1 MAKARNGGIE
11 LEYETFGPPE
21 GRPLLL
27 ISGMVAQL
35 TMYPVAFCRALADAG
50 FQVIRFD
57 NRDAGL
63 STHLDGVRPP
73 SLLGAMLRPAAA
85 PYTLRDMADD
95 AVAVMD
101 AAGWSSAHVLGTSM
115 GGFVAQLVAIGH
127 PGRVRSLISI
137 SSTPDPRLGGL
148 PGPSVFRPMSR
159 IVKTAE
165 TSRAQAEDLAV
176 EMFRLVGSPG
186 YPFDEP
192 GVRETARLSYDRSP
206 ATREGNLRQRAAS
219 ASSRDRRPALS
230 RLRVPVLVLHG
241 DRDPMMN
248 PRGARAMA
256 AAIPGARLVMYPGM
270 GHDLPQPL
278 WPAMIEEIV
287 RTTGEGERP
296 APDGAGLP
304 PRAPAAEDGSRR
316 D

>member
-1 MAKARNGGIE
+1 MARARNGGIE
-11 LEYETFGPPE
+11 LEHEILGPPD

-27 ISGMVAQL
+27 IAGMVAQL
-35 TMYPVAFCRALADAG
+35 TMYPAAFCWALVDAG

-57 NRDAGL
+57 NRDVGL

-73 SLLGAMLRPAAA
+73 GLLRAMLRPSAV

-95 AVAVMD
+95 AVAVMA
-101 AAGWSSAHVLGTSM
+101 AAGWASAHVLGTSM
-115 GGFVAQLVAIGH
+115 GGCVAQLVAIHH
-127 PGRVRSLISI
+127 PGRVRSLISV

-148 PGPSVFRPMSR
+148 PKPSVLRRMSR
-159 IVKTAE
+159 IIRTAE
-165 TSRAQAEDLAV
+165 TSLEQAEDLAV

-186 YPFDEP
+186 FAFDED
-192 GVRETARLSYDRSP
+192 GVRHTARLSFERSP

-230 RLRVPVLVLHG
+230 RLRLPILVLHG
-241 DRDPMMN
+241 DRDVMMN
-248 PRGARAMA
+248 PRAAGAT
-256 AAIPGARLVMYPGM
+256 PGARVVKYPGM
-270 GHDLPQPL
+270 GHDLPKPL
-278 WPAMIEEIV
+278 WPAMIGEIR
-287 RTTGEGERP
+287 RTTDEGERP
-296 APDGAGLP
+296 APEGAGPP

>member
-1 MAKARNGGIE
+1 MARARNGGIE
-11 LEYETFGPPE
+11 LEYETFGPPA

-35 TMYPVAFCRALADAG
+35 TMYPVAFCRALVEAG

-57 NRDAGL
+57 NRDVGR
-63 STHLDGVRPP
+63 STHLDGVPAP
-73 SLLGAMLRPAAA
+73 SLLRGLLRPSSS
-85 PYTLRDMADD
+85 PYTLADMADD
-95 AVAVMD
+95 AVAVLD

-115 GGFVAQLVAIGH
+115 GGCIAQLVAISH
-127 PGRVRSLISI
+127 PQRVRSLISV
-137 SSTPDPRLGGL
+137 SSTPAPQLGGMPKPPL
-148 PGPSVFRPMSR
+148 MRRMSR

-165 TSRAQAEDLAV
+165 TGPGQAEDLAV

-186 YPFDEP
+186 YPFDET
-192 GVRETARLSYDRSP
+192 GVRETARLSYERSP

-219 ASSRDRRPALS
+219 ASSRDRRAALS

-248 PRGARAMA
+248 PKAARATA
-256 AAIPGARLVMYPGM
+256 AAVPGARLVMYPGM
-270 GHDLPQPL
+270 GHDLPAAL
-278 WPAMIEEIV
+278 WPAMIAEIL

-296 APDGAGLP
+296 APADTGLP